1 MIHAAQA
8 LRNKRPL
15 QGNPAVV
22 AAAATAAHMNLTP
35 HADTTQCKATQP
47 SNASACTTSSTKGSR
62 WFGAPYRSTTTRAA
76 PSSHPPLMALQ
87 NDGGGGMAGRG
98 AAMVVLNTSGGGGD
112 GVSGSGGDG
121 GGCGEA
127 EAIGGRP
134 RRRPG
139 LRRGVPSFS
148 LRRGYSSL
156 RRGYQGKVGGGR
168 SPFSYSI

>member
-98 AAMVVLNTSGGGGD
+98 AAMVVLNTSGGGDGITSGD
-112 GVSGSGGDG
+112 VGDEDGDASTEATPNKQRRQPRNPTVSAAGVMAEAAGEGAAPG
-121 GGCGEA
+121 GGGQ
-127 EAIGGRP
+127 
-134 RRRPG
+134 RRR
-139 LRRGVPSFS
+139 RR
-148 LRRGYSSL
+148 RCQR
-156 RRGYQGKVGGGR
+156 
-168 SPFSYSI
+168 